1 MGDVEQRCQELSAKI
16 EMMERKVASKT
27 AQLSREM
34 SSLKRKL
41 EDGGTDHFLRSSDC
55 PPRMLRTRTP
65 TVIPPSSVNPR
76 TPLAGKARK
85 RPATISEVETPLVK
99 SARTVASQK
108 PVVTRSRRARVLRL
122 KK

>member
-1 MGDVEQRCQELSAKI
+1 MDVEQRCQELNAKI

-34 SSLKRKL
+34 SSLKSKL
-41 EDGGTDHFLRSSDC
+41 EDGGDHFLRSSDR
-55 PPRMLRTRTP
+55 PRLLRTRTP
-65 TVIPPSSVNPR
+65 TVIPPPSVTPR
-76 TPLAGKARK
+76 TPLAGKRK
-85 RPATISEVETPLVK
+85 RPATTSELETPLAK